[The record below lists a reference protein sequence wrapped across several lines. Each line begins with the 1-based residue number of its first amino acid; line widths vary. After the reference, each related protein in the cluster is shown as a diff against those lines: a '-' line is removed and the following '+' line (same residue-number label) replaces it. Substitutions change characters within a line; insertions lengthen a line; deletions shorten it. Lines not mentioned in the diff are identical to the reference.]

1 MVHIGLGVCGQSGIA
16 HGGFLA
22 TVMDEVCGTLIH
34 WTGLDNG
41 LGMFT
46 VSLKL
51 EYKAPVYVP
60 EEGAVIMASV
70 RVERMEGRRMFF
82 GAVLRDAKGVVCTT
96 AQAVFV
102 RKKGGAGL

>member
-1 MVHIGLGVCGQSGIA
+1 MVHIGPGVCGQSGIA
-16 HGGFLA
+16 HGGFLT
-22 TVMDEVCGTLIH
+22 TVMDEVCGTLIP

-60 EEGAVIMASV
+60 E
-70 RVERMEGRRMFF
+70 
-82 GAVLRDAKGVVCTT
+82 KGP
-96 AQAVFV
+96 
-102 RKKGGAGL
+102 

>member
-1 MVHIGLGVCGQSGIA
+1 MLYLYRTSPPSPPSQSPTAPNSNSNPSPEGHLMVHIGPGVCGQSGIA
-16 HGGFLA
+16 HGGFLT
-22 TVMDEVCGTLIH
+22 TVMDEVCGTLIP

-60 EEGAVIMASV
+60 E
-70 RVERMEGRRMFF
+70 
-82 GAVLRDAKGVVCTT
+82 KGP
-96 AQAVFV
+96 
-102 RKKGGAGL
+102 